1 MGNALVALFTATPWR
16 APTLATAARSKAGTA
31 GPWVRK
37 GLRRTCST
45 AAMSASLIVWR
56 P

>member
-1 MGNALVALFTATPWR
+1 VALFTATPWR
-16 APTLATAARSKAGTA
+16 APTLAATAFAKVGTV

-37 GLRRTCST
+37 GLLST
-45 AAMSASLIVWR
+45 SSFAEMSASLIVWR